1 MVAPEIS
8 GVPLRSSEIKQLNKN
23 HRTVVFTV
31 SVILSFE
38 LLIHLI
44 YKAFHSLASSANL
57 RRICIFACQF
67 TLFVIWQARQMWIQL
82 AKSCLQI
89 APVFTHSLTL
99 QAGQVDTQI
108 WKIKF
113 LYHSFCRLLGI
124 TPSPEIEII
133 FYKIISSSASPKLM
147 FLQKLKSL
155 FYQKNNCSTY

>member
-44 YKAFHSLASSANL
+44 YKAFHLLASSANI
-57 RRICIFACQF
+57 RNICISCFANC
-67 TLFVIWQARQMWIQL
+67 TDLYLLLNWQARQMWIHL

-89 APVFTHSLTL
+89 VPVFTCSHSL
-99 QAGQVDTQI
+99 QAGQVCIHSRKTRLQI
-108 WKIKF
+108 RSRFHRSLSLQAGRVGI
-113 LYHSFCRLLGI
+113 HFCKNL
-124 TPSPEIEII
+124 I
-133 FYKIISSSASPKLM
+133 FKL
-147 FLQKLKSL
+147 
-155 FYQKNNCSTY
+155 